1 MSFFIFLEIFSLLIY
16 LKKNPKNKDAG
27 LYKCVVVNE
36 LGECTANIFLQFQG
50 DQAGVAK
57 GEQIPPSIIERP
69 RIIKDETK
77 RTVRIE
83 CKLRAKPDP
92 QVKWIRDKQELT
104 NGKKYKVEIK
114 KESDNLFLLVLEI
127 LVRIFFYNIF

>member
-1 MSFFIFLEIFSLLIY
+1 M
-16 LKKNPKNKDAG
+16 
-27 LYKCVVVNE
+27 
-36 LGECTANIFLQFQG
+36 GECTANIFLQFQG

-92 QVKWIRDKQELT
+92 QVKWFRDKQELT
-104 NGKKYKVEIK
+104 NGKKYKVEVK
-114 KESDNLFLLVLEI
+114 KEADNLFLLVLEI
-127 LVRIFFYNIF
+127 LVRINFFVLSYQNQFDKYSINLKGFQSKWWWAL

>member
-1 MSFFIFLEIFSLLIY
+1 M
-16 LKKNPKNKDAG
+16 
-27 LYKCVVVNE
+27 
-36 LGECTANIFLQFQG
+36 GECTANIFLQFQG

-69 RIIKDETK
+69 LIIKDEAK

-104 NGKKYKVEIK
+104 NGKKYKVEVK
-114 KESDNLFLLVLEI
+114 KEADNLFLLILEI
-127 LVRIFFYNIF
+127 LVSIIYEL